1 MVPLAWLMAAT
12 IAPSRPSGA
21 ADATRIAD
29 ALRWA
34 PMDGVGLRLLAE
46 GAQKEGRPAEAAAL
60 ARLGGQLGW
69 RDSRTQMLLLDDT
82 LRREDFHAAL
92 RHADALLRRRP
103 DHGGPMLRMFHVAAS
118 DEAGLGA
125 VLERLMVAPLWR
137 AAFFQDMSLLAPED
151 WAGHENILQT
161 LAARRNIDLRE
172 EVVPFVRH
180 LVAQG
185 DYVHACDLWIATA
198 GLSPALLLDGDF
210 AKAAPQR
217 TIGRLSPFEWRM
229 GKVANAEIGQADAAS
244 GTTGLRIR
252 TGGNAFGTLVSQMTV
267 LAPGKYRLSAG
278 VSRPGPLR
286 SGTLGWSLTCVPS
299 GRRLSLPMIPAKAAE
314 SGRLAWEIAI
324 PESNCVLQQ
333 LVLQVRRMTNEGA
346 VDVVLD
352 HARIEPMGGA
362 HE

>member
-12 IAPSRPSGA
+12 IGPSRPSGA

-46 GAQKEGRPAEAAAL
+46 GAQKEERPAKAAAL

-82 LRREDFHAAL
+82 LRREDVYAAL
-92 RHADALLRRRP
+92 RHADALLRRKP
-103 DHGGPMLRMFHVAAS
+103 DRGGPMLRMFHVAAS
-118 DEAGLGA
+118 DEAGRGA
-125 VLERLMVAPLWR
+125 VLERLMAAPLWR
-137 AAFFQDMSLLAPED
+137 AAFFQDMSLLAPQD
-151 WAGHENILQT
+151 WAGHESILRT
-161 LAARRNIDLRE
+161 LAARRNIDLRK

-185 DYVHACDLWIATA
+185 DYVHARDLWLATA

-210 AKAAPQR
+210 AQTARQR
-217 TIGRLSPFEWRM
+217 TIGRLSPFEWRI
-229 GKVANAEIGQADAAS
+229 GKVANIEVGLVNAAS
-244 GTTGLRIR
+244 GMTGLRIR
-252 TGGNAFGTLVSQMTV
+252 TGGNAFGSLVSQMVV
-267 LAPGKYRLSAG
+267 LAPGRYILSAG
-278 VSRPGPLR
+278 ASLSGPLR
-286 SGTLGWSLTCVPS
+286 SGTLGWALICVPS
-299 GRRLSLPMIPAKAAE
+299 GRRISLPMLQAGMPEA
-314 SGRLAWEIAI
+314 GRVGWSIAI
-324 PESNCVLQQ
+324 PETGCLLQQ

-346 VDVVLD
+346 VDLVLD
-352 HARIEPMGGA
+352 HARIEPTGDA